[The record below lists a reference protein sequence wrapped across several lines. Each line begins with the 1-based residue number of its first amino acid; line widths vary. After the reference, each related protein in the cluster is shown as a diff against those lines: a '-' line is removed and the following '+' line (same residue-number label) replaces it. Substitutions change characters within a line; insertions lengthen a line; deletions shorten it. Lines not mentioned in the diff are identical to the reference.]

1 MMTTMNP
8 FLVTVLL
15 VVTLLTFVITVVA
28 LIDVLKSKFHGNDK
42 LVWVLVLLFLNVVG
56 AILYVAIGRKQ
67 KVKDNNVRQ

>member
-1 MMTTMNP
+1 MTTMNP

-15 VVTLLTFVITVVA
+15 VATLLTFVITVVA

>member
-1 MMTTMNP
+1 MNP

-15 VVTLLTFVITVVA
+15 VATLLTFVITVVA
-28 LIDVLKSKFHGNDK
+28 LIDVLKSKFNGNDK

-67 KVKDNNVRQ
+67 KLKDEKIRQ

>member
-1 MMTTMNP
+1 MTTMNP

-15 VVTLLTFVITVVA
+15 VATLLTFVITVVA
-28 LIDVLKSKFHGNDK
+28 LIDVLRSKFHGNDK

-56 AILYVAIGRKQ
+56 ATLYVAIGRKQ

>member
-1 MMTTMNP
+1 MTTMNP

-15 VVTLLTFVITVVA
+15 VATLLTFVITVVA
-28 LIDVLKSKFHGNDK
+28 LIDILKSKFHGNDK

-56 AILYVAIGRKQ
+56 VILYVAIGRKQ

>member
-1 MMTTMNP
+1 MTVMNP

-15 VVTLLTFVITVVA
+15 VATLLTFVITVVA
-28 LIDVLKSKFHGNDK
+28 LIDVLKSKFNGNDK

-67 KVKDNNVRQ
+67 KLKDEKIRQ